1 MGGLRDLKNSKEIRR
16 LQKTSYEDWSWQ
28 VGVEPQDTMGVH
40 SISSAF
46 KRGKDD
52 GKFCT
57 DRLLE
62 RILDADNL
70 RLAFRRVKAN
80 KGSHG
85 VDGMKVDELPLFLQQ
100 NVANLKSSILEGTY
114 RPQPVRRVEIP
125 KPDGGIR
132 LLGIPTVIDRMIQQA
147 IAQILSPIFEQ
158 TFSESSYGFRPKRDA
173 KQAINKAKEY
183 MEQGYKWVVDI
194 DLAKYFDTVNHDK
207 LMAIVA
213 REIRDKRVLK
223 LIRLFLQSGV
233 MINGVY
239 IDTEEGCPQG
249 GPLSPLLS
257 NIMLTEFDKE
267 LEQRGHKFCRY
278 ADDCNI
284 FTKSKRAGERV
295 MASATKF
302 LEEKLKLKVNR
313 DKSAVDRPWKRKFL
327 GFTFY
332 QLKGKIGVRVHPKS
346 INKFKTKIREITSRS
361 TGKSIDE
368 RLKKLKQC
376 VVGWIN
382 YFGIADISGL
392 TKELDQW
399 TRRRVRMCLW
409 KQWKKIKSK
418 HDNLRR
424 LGVSEYKAW
433 EYANTRKGYWRISN
447 SPILSTTLTNSYL
460 ETMGYTSIHKR
471 YKQVH

>member
-1 MGGLRDLKNSKEIRR
+1 MKNSREIPK

-28 VGVEPQDTMGVH
+28 VGMEFQGTMGGH
-40 SISSAF
+40 SISTAF
-46 KRGKDD
+46 ESGKDD
-52 GKFCT
+52 GKFYA

-62 RILDADNL
+62 KILDSDNL
-70 RLAFRRVKAN
+70 KHAFKRVKAN

-85 VDGMKVDELPLFLQQ
+85 VDGMKVDELSQFLKQ
-100 NVANLKSSILEGTY
+100 NVGTLKDSILEGIY

-132 LLGIPTVIDRMIQQA
+132 LLGIPTVVDRMIQQA
-147 IAQILSPIFEQ
+147 IAQILSPIFEK
-158 TFSESSYGFRPKRDA
+158 TFSENSYGFRPKRDA

-207 LMAIVA
+207 LMALIA
-213 REIRDKRVLK
+213 REIKDKRVLK

-233 MINGVY
+233 MINGVF

-257 NIMLTEFDKE
+257 NIMLTEFDRE
-267 LEQRGHKFCRY
+267 LEKRGHKFCRY
-278 ADDCNI
+278 ADDSNVYV
-284 FTKSKRAGERV
+284 KSKRAGERI
-295 MASATKF
+295 MASLTKF
-302 LEEKLKLKVNR
+302 LEEKLKLRINK

-332 QLKGKIGVRVHPKS
+332 QFYGKIGIKVHPKS
-346 INKFKTKIREITSRS
+346 INKFRNKIKEITSRS
-361 TGKSIDE
+361 TGKSME
-368 RLKKLKQC
+368 YRMQKLKQC
-376 VVGWIN
+376 IIGWMN
-382 YFGIADISGL
+382 YFGIADISKL
-392 TKELDQW
+392 TKELDEW
-399 TRRRVRMCLW
+399 TRRRLRMCFW
-409 KQWKKIKSK
+409 KQWKKIKTK
-418 HDNLRR
+418 HDNLKR
-424 LGVSEYKAW
+424 LGASEQKAW
-433 EYANTRKGYWRISN
+433 EYANTRKGYWRISK

-460 ETMGYTSIHKR
+460 ESIGCTSIHKR